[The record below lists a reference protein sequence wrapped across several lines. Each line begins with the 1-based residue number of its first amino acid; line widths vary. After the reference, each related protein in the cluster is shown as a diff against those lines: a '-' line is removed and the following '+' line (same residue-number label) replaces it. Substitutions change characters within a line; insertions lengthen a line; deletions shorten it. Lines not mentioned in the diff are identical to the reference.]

1 MEQTVSSTINLLQ
14 KLREVPD
21 PRRRQGKIYPLSS
34 LLAMLILAA
43 LNGESSLRG
52 MVEWGRQHWRQLQR
66 ALGFKLGSSAPVYGT
81 VWTVLAAVPAAEL
94 AQVLDIWGTK
104 AVLGDTEAIAIDGK
118 SLRGSKRRASQLA
131 ALQIVS
137 AAAQEIGLVIGQ
149 QEAVGADSISATVQ
163 LLQQLPL
170 DGKVVTLDAGLLQQE
185 VATPILQ
192 KGGPIWAP

>member
-1 MEQTVSSTINLLQ
+1 MKQTVSATINLLE

-21 PRRRQGKIYPLSS
+21 PRRRQGKIYPLDS
-34 LLAMLILAA
+34 LLAMLLLAA

-81 VWTVLAAVPAAEL
+81 VWSVLAALPAAEL
-94 AQVLDIWGTK
+94 AQALRLWGTE
-104 AVLGDTEAIAIDGK
+104 AILDDTEALAVDGK
-118 SLRGSKRRASQLA
+118 YLRGSKRRASQLT

-137 AAAQEIGLVIGQ
+137 AAAQEIGLVLGQ
-149 QEAVGADSISATVQ
+149 QEAVGDDSISATVQ

-185 VATPILQ
+185 VAATILQ
-192 KGGPIWAP
+192 KGGPIWDR